1 MAQEIVNL
9 GNQPN
14 DGTGDSI
21 RDAFSKV
28 NNNFNEVYSD
38 VAVIQTFI
46 GTNTTIADSIAEIQG
61 FSSVIAN
68 FSATQVLFQ
77 SDLNSLTTR
86 GGYFGSVGYTGS
98 RGSAGYN
105 GSVGYAGSMGFMGYA
120 GSAGT
125 GGGGYTG
132 SAGYDGSM
140 GFMGYAGSAGTG
152 GGGASDRLTTGSY
165 AVILSST
172 GALKLPSL
180 GVIINDYNTNTNYW
194 QFSDAGTLF
203 LPEGSNGSTQFTR
216 ITNTSS
222 FVNLNVQHGS
232 TIYGGARI
240 GTNIPKP
247 VDIITDFNGTTSTW
261 RFDSSG
267 NLTLPGGI
275 VIKGTGQTWS
285 ADLSTL
291 GTSARTEGTSYRN
304 TTGASITVKIGA
316 ALNGGYMNLYFS
328 TDNSNWNLIDQVY
341 GSGGATGGTVSAV
354 IPNGNYYKMTSSVIA
369 NWSFWREL
377 TN

>member
-132 SAGYDGSM
+132 SAG
-140 GFMGYAGSAGTG
+140 
-152 GGGASDRLTTGSY
+152 ASDRLTTGSY

-172 GALKLPSL
+172 GALKLPSV

-275 VIKGTGQTWS
+275 VIKGSGQTWS
-285 ADLSTL
+285 ADLSSN
-291 GTSARTEGTSYRN
+291 GTSARAEGTSYRN
-304 TTGASITVKIGA
+304 TTGANITVKICA
-316 ALNGGYMNLYFS
+316 ALNAGYMNLYYS
-328 TDNSNWNLIDQVY
+328 TDNSNWNLIDQFY
-341 GSGGATGGTVSAV
+341 GPGAATGGTVSAV
-354 IPNGNYYKMTSSVIA
+354 IPNNIYYKLTSTAIA
-369 NWSFWREL
+369 SWVFWREL